1 MIDPGRI
8 HHGLLEKMYMK
19 KTVCPKC
26 KSENV
31 IPVRYGEADIEAI
44 IAGRIKPGS
53 HLVNID
59 GCKMPDKY
67 CKDCKYE
74 WSMDHFVAEDIVK
87 VRFRYWN
94 NFRIY
99 YQDESTEEGQWAFEI
114 LSDGIIKY
122 YSYPSSGR
130 RVLDKMKVIVPKGKV
145 TDFYNEVI
153 WLYRPWTVIEKCM
166 VSDGSSYEL
175 TITYKDNRKRKFHG
189 DVGGGTVDNT
199 VIDFLKTIPEL
210 AEKI

>member
-1 MIDPGRI
+1 
-8 HHGLLEKMYMK
+8 MYMK

-31 IPVRYGEADIEAI
+31 IPVRYGEVSNEAVI
-44 IAGRIKPGS
+44 NGKIKQGS
-53 HLVNID
+53 PYMNID

-99 YQDESTEEGQWAFEI
+99 QDDSTEEGQWAFEI
-114 LSDGIIKY
+114 LPDGIIKY

-130 RVLDKMKVIVPKGKV
+130 RVLDKMKVIVPKEKV
-145 TDFYNEVI
+145 TDFYNEII

-199 VIDFLKTIPEL
+199 VIEFLKTIPEL

>member
-1 MIDPGRI
+1 
-8 HHGLLEKMYMK
+8 
-19 KTVCPKC
+19 
-26 KSENV
+26 
-31 IPVRYGEADIEAI
+31 
-44 IAGRIKPGS
+44 
-53 HLVNID
+53 
-59 GCKMPDKY
+59 
-67 CKDCKYE
+67 
-74 WSMDHFVAEDIVK
+74 
-87 VRFRYWN
+87 
-94 NFRIY
+94 
-99 YQDESTEEGQWAFEI
+99 
-114 LSDGIIKY
+114 
-122 YSYPSSGR
+122 
-130 RVLDKMKVIVPKGKV
+130 MKVIVPKGKV

>member
-1 MIDPGRI
+1 
-8 HHGLLEKMYMK
+8 
-19 KTVCPKC
+19 
-26 KSENV
+26 
-31 IPVRYGEADIEAI
+31 
-44 IAGRIKPGS
+44 
-53 HLVNID
+53 
-59 GCKMPDKY
+59 MPDKY